1 MVNIEQYHQ
10 IKKELGADVKLIVV
24 SKTKPAEQIQILY
37 NEGHR
42 KFGENRAQEMQQKY
56 EQLPQ
61 DVEWHFIGKLQ
72 TNKVKY
78 IAPFVAMIESVDSF
92 NLLKMIQRQ
101 ALRNERI
108 IPCLLQFHIAQEESK
123 SGFTVEEAVE
133 MLRSPEFKEMTQ
145 IQLCGVMGM
154 ATFTD
159 DTSLTRKEFQ
169 SLFQIFT
176 KLKAEFFPDDPN
188 FKEIFMGMSGDYPI
202 AIEEGSTMVRI
213 GSAIFGAR

>member
-78 IAPFVAMIESVDSF
+78 IAPFVAMIEIVDS
-92 NLLKMIQRQ
+92 LI
-101 ALRNERI
+101 
-108 IPCLLQFHIAQEESK
+108 C
-123 SGFTVEEAVE
+123 
-133 MLRSPEFKEMTQ
+133 
-145 IQLCGVMGM
+145 
-154 ATFTD
+154 
-159 DTSLTRKEFQ
+159 
-169 SLFQIFT
+169 
-176 KLKAEFFPDDPN
+176 
-188 FKEIFMGMSGDYPI
+188 
-202 AIEEGSTMVRI
+202 
-213 GSAIFGAR
+213 

>member
-42 KFGENRAQEMQQKY
+42 KFGENRAQEMRQKY

-154 ATFTD
+154 GTFTD

-188 FKEIFMGMSGDYPI
+188 FKEISMGMSGDYPI

>member
-78 IAPFVAMIESVDSF
+78 IAPFVTMIESVDSF

-154 ATFTD
+154 GTFTD

-188 FKEIFMGMSGDYPI
+188 FKEISMGMSGDYPI